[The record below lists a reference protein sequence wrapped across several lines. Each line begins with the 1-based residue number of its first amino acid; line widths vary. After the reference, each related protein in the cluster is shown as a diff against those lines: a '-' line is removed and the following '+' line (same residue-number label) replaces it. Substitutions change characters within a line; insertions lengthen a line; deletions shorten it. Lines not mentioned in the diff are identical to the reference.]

1 MLASESRSRIYA
13 ERTWLTQHRRL
24 TFAGL
29 VFVLP
34 SFILFAAFLAGPLLY
49 SLYISFHQWSM
60 LRSPVWLGLG
70 NYRQIL
76 HDDIFWR
83 SLRNT
88 LEFSG
93 LFVPSVTILALL
105 SAVLLDQK
113 IRGRAFFK
121 ALVFVPVITPS
132 TIVGVVWLF
141 AYQPDLGLLNE
152 ALRWL
157 HLPTSLWLGS
167 ANIALPALVIV
178 TVWQRFGWFMILF
191 LAGIQD
197 IPVEIKEAAAIDG
210 ATPRQSFFHISLPL
224 LRPTIVLV
232 TVLAAISGFQ
242 VFDLV
247 FVMTEGGP
255 AYATQTLSY
264 YIYVKAFRNFDMGYA
279 AAMSYALFLILL
291 VLTVVQMRL
300 MRSKVEG

>member
-1 MLASESRSRIYA
+1 MLASESRIYA
-13 ERTWLTQHRRL
+13 ERTWLTQRRRL

-34 SFILFAAFLAGPLLY
+34 SLILFAAFLAGPLLY

-93 LFVPSVTILALL
+93 LFVPSVTILSLL

-152 ALRWL
+152 VLRWL

-167 ANIALPALVIV
+167 ATIALPALVIV

-291 VLTVVQMRL
+291 VLTVVQMRV
-300 MRSKVEG
+300 MRSKVED